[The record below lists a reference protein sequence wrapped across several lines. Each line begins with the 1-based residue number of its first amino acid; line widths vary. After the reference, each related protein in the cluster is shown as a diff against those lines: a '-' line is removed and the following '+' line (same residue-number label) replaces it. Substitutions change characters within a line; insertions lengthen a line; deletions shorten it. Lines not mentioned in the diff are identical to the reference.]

1 MLWYILLYNDLLTSS
16 KGIISFDADI
26 NVSTYSNPVG
36 VGNEDVIS
44 GNGNN
49 APPGVIPKN
58 AVYKS
63 SLEKLFWYNL
73 TPKSFIASDT
83 KSLDTPKSNLLSAL
97 YF

>member
-1 MLWYILLYNDLLTSS
+1 LFTSS
-16 KGIISFDADI
+16 KGITSFEAEI
-26 NVSTYSNPVG
+26 RVSTNSKPVG
-36 VGNEDVIS
+36 AGSDEVIS

-49 APPGVIPKN
+49 APPGVSPKN

-63 SLEKLFWYNL
+63 FLEKLFWYNL